1 MEKAMANNEMKNLLS
16 DFGKSV
22 GIPELTFDDTGS
34 CMMSFDDTLVN
45 MQMDE
50 DTDHL
55 YLYGLVGEIP
65 ENDRLSFYE
74 TALEANRSLAESGGA
89 VFAIDKEIEIDKEI
103 DALLI
108 CNKISFAGLE
118 LGKFE
123 HFLERFVNTA
133 EVLAGKVA
141 ARPVEE
147 KGPVVTEG
155 GSAGMRGKFVCNGGA
170 GVRRPNRLFGV
181 HDFHGVSN
189 ERFFCRDWKN
199 SIWDNKKFFK

>member
-1 MEKAMANNEMKNLLS
+1 MANNEMKNLLS

-50 DTDHL
+50 DTGHL

-89 VFAIDKEIEIDKEI
+89 VFAVDKEI

-141 ARPVEE
+141 AGPVEE
-147 KGPVVTEG
+147 KGPVVTGG
-155 GSAGMRGKFVCNGGA
+155 GSGDAGKIRV
-170 GVRRPNRLFGV
+170 
-181 HDFHGVSN
+181 
-189 ERFFCRDWKN
+189 
-199 SIWDNKKFFK
+199 